1 MLFLHSL
8 MRWLVLVSLVYAVYR
23 AYTGYRSN
31 APFSKTDDAVR
42 HWTATIAHIQ
52 LLTGILV
59 YTQSPIIKYFW
70 RNFGEAIHQ
79 QDTTFFG
86 LVHISLMI
94 IAIVI
99 LTIGSALTKRRH
111 TDKEKFLTMLCWFL
125 LALIII
131 FIAIPWPFSP
141 LANRVYFRPL

>member
-1 MLFLHSL
+1 
-8 MRWLVLVSLVYAVYR
+8 MRWLVLISLVYAVYR

-31 APFSKTDDAVR
+31 APFTKTDDAVR

-52 LLTGILV
+52 LLIGILV

-79 QDTTFFG
+79 SDPTFFG
-86 LVHISLMI
+86 LIHIFLMVT
-94 IAIVI
+94 AIVI
-99 LTIGSALTKRRH
+99 LTIGSALAKRRH
-111 TDKEKFLTMLCWFL
+111 TDNEKFRTMLVWFL
-125 LALIII
+125 IALIII

-141 LANRVYFRPL
+141 LANRVYFRSL